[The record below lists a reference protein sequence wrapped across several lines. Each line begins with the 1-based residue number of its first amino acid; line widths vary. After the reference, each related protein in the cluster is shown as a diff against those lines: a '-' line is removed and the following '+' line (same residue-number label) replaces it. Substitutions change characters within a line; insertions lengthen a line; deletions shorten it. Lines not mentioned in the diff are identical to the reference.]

1 MERFQKRK
9 IITRFLIGIVG
20 VISVIWI
27 IFVWNDTHISQINIS
42 EYAIYEAGS
51 DGYEMYIDNV
61 SCSKDD
67 FLITKDYISIGG
79 WIVNKN
85 ESMDQVTID
94 VILINTGTGIAYV
107 IPTTV
112 QVVLCQDLAQNK
124 MRSSA
129 S

>member
-1 MERFQKRK
+1 
-9 IITRFLIGIVG
+9 
-20 VISVIWI
+20 
-27 IFVWNDTHISQINIS
+27 
-42 EYAIYEAGS
+42 
-51 DGYEMYIDNV
+51 MYIDNV

-67 FLITKDYISIGG
+67 FSITKDCSSIGG
-79 WIVNKN
+79 WVVNKN
-85 ESMDQVTID
+85 ESMNQVTID

-112 QVVLCQDLAQNK
+112 QVVLCQDLAQNR